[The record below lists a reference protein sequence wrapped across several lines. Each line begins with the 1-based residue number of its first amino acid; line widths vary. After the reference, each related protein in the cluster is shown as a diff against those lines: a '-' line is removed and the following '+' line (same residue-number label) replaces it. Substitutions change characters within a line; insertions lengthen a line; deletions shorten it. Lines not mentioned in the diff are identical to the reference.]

1 MKLWKHSMARR
12 SWLFLIKRFYWESS
26 VVLLQSTLRTRF
38 WTQRVRS
45 MIQTVQARKIRLILK
60 RFRRRERWGHILR
73 NSSRLLHRLPLT
85 RVWIIAT
92 FFKFHKA
99 AKRSHATTKNS
110 ICLKTKRTP
119 LMNWVT
125 IGTLRLQSSRG
136 RNSSIPR
143 LEGSALLHLISVSL
157 QRNRRGRWIMMPRIS
172 LLSNLLGLRMV
183 RNGTLVKEIYFQFL
197 NPKFSKHHPGNIRT
211 WMLLRLSRIHQRNLE
226 SFIVNLSERSS
237 TIY

>member
-26 VVLLQSTLRTRF
+26 VVPLPSIQRTRF
-38 WTQRVRS
+38 LTPRVRS

-60 RFRRRERWGHILR
+60 RFRRRERWGLIWR

-99 AKRSHATTKNS
+99 AKRGRATTTNS
-110 ICLKTKRTP
+110 ICLKMKRTP

-172 LLSNLLGLRMV
+172 LLSNLLGHRMV

-226 SFIVNLSERSS
+226 SFIVNLSESSS